1 MADDDAR
8 PLTEEDKRAA
18 IERLH
23 LANEDGRMDLAEVVL
38 RTEEIER
45 ASTGKELAVITTDLP
60 EFPSPAPGLP
70 AVPAPPERSRRTWA
84 VSIFGDVERSGSWR
98 SGERFESGTLFG
110 DVELDFRKASLT
122 SGEAQVTAVTP
133 FGDVDVLVPPGV
145 DVEVSA
151 VTLFGSRKVRIDA
164 PAGPSAP
171 VIRLRAF
178 TVFGSVRVSS
188 A

>member
-45 ASTGKELAVITTDLP
+45 ASTGKELAVITTGLP
-60 EFPSPAPGLP
+60 ELP
-70 AVPAPPERSRRTWA
+70 AATSLAEAGTPARPRRKWA
-84 VSIFGDVERSGSWR
+84 ITVFGDVEQSGAWR
-98 SGERFESGTLFG
+98 AGEHLASGTLFG
-110 DVELDFRKASLT
+110 DVEIDFRKASLT

-133 FGDVDVLVPPGV
+133 FGDVEVVVPPGV
-145 DVEVSA
+145 DVEVSGF
-151 VTLFGSRKVRIDA
+151 TLFGSKRVRVEG
-164 PAGPSAP
+164 PVGPSAP

-178 TVFGSVRVSS
+178 TVFGSVKVSS
-188 A
+188 V